1 MNSSRTYFFKA
12 LWMKT
17 SSAKGR
23 SALFS
28 NVRLTV
34 NFKEIILNTGNDVK
48 VFMLAAE
55 QEVSDTLVMETTVQ
69 SVLYKKLIQEE
80 FEEFVEAY
88 EQNDIVE
95 IADAC
100 ADLIWVIEGYCHSRG
115 IDLQRV
121 WNEVTRSNHSKISD
135 SGKVL
140 KRDDGK
146 VMKPDTYSPP
156 DIKSVL
162 FN

>member
-1 MNSSRTYFFKA
+1 VVFF
-12 LWMKT
+12 LKT
-17 SSAKGR
+17 NANDSQ
-23 SALFS
+23 LI
-28 NVRLTV
+28 
-34 NFKEIILNTGNDVK
+34 FKEITLNTSNAVRD
-48 VFMLAAE
+48 FMLAAD
-55 QEVSDTLVMETTVQ
+55 QEVSDTLRIETTDQ
-69 SVLYKKLIQEE
+69 SILYKKLIQEE

-100 ADLIWVIEGYCHSRG
+100 ADLIWVIEGYCYSRG

-121 WNEVTRSNHSKISD
+121 WDEVTRSNHSKISEN
-135 SGKVL
+135 GKVL